1 MLGSIRKFS
10 SSIYAKIFL
19 VIVAI
24 PFIFWGMGPVFQA
37 GKTNTVVVIGDEK
50 ISTNEFVEFVRLR
63 LSNEEQVNEDLIN
76 KLFSN
81 FIGEK
86 LIQFEIKEMGIII
99 SDDSLSKIIKNE
111 PIFKK
116 NNAFSRTEY
125 EKFLV
130 KNSIDAI
137 TFENNLL
144 NQGKKDQFFGFLSGG
159 IVPSK
164 FMVNNFYNK
173 INQER
178 NIQLIN
184 LNNVF
189 KNNFNFSSEEYKSY
203 YEENKSNYNTVY
215 KTIKFIELTPNNLNG
230 TDEYN
235 NVFFEKIDEIDDLIV
250 EGNKIDFILK
260 KFNLPTSK
268 NISLDKL
275 GLDMNGNKITNFS
288 DKLIPNLFKI
298 GDDEKTSLIEDA
310 DKYYVIEL
318 SKTDSVQ
325 RDFNNNFVQKDI
337 LTNLKKDKT
346 RNLISEIISKINN
359 NNFNKNDFDSYSKNE
374 NAKVEI
380 IKIKNQ
386 NDDKVIKKE
395 LIKQIYSY
403 PEKKVIVVADIGFV
417 ENYLIYIDK
426 IDLVTIDENSKDYEK
441 YFKLAKTNIT
451 NRLYNSYDT
460 YLDKKYK
467 IDINYNALDSI
478 KNSLK

>member
-10 SSIYAKIFL
+10 TSIYAKIFL

-50 ISTNEFVEFVRLR
+50 ISTNEFIEFVKLR
-63 LSNEEQVNEDLIN
+63 LSSEDQVNEDLIN

-81 FIGEK
+81 FVGEK
-86 LIQFEIKEMGIII
+86 LIQFEIQEMGITI
-99 SDDSLSKIIKNE
+99 SDTSLSKMIKNE
-111 PIFKK
+111 TIFKK
-116 NNAFSRTEY
+116 DNTFSRTEY

-144 NQGKKDQFFGFLSGG
+144 NQGKKDQFFSFLSGG
-159 IVPSK
+159 IEPSK

-173 INQER
+173 INQKR
-178 NIQLIN
+178 NIQLID

-189 KNNFNFSSEEYKSY
+189 KDKFNFKLEQYKSY
-203 YEENKSNYNTVY
+203 YEENKNNYNTIY
-215 KTIKFIELTPNNLNG
+215 KSIKFIELNPKNLNG

-250 EGNKIDFILK
+250 EGKKIDFILK
-260 KFNLPTSK
+260 NYNLSISE
-268 NISLDKL
+268 NVSLDEL
-275 GLDMNGNKITNFS
+275 GLDKDGNKITSFPS
-288 DKLIPNLFKI
+288 KLIPKLFDTN
-298 GDDEKTSLIEDA
+298 DDEKTYLIEDS
-310 DKYYVIEL
+310 DKYYIVEL
-318 SKTDSVQ
+318 SKTESIQ
-325 RDFNNNFVQKDI
+325 KDFNNSFVQKNI
-337 LTNLKKDKT
+337 LVNLKKKET
-346 RNLISEIISKINN
+346 RSLISEIISKINN
-359 NNFNKNDFDSYSKNE
+359 NNFNKNEFDTFSKNE
-374 NAKVEI
+374 NAKIQI
-380 IKIKNQ
+380 IEIKNQ
-386 NDDKVIKKE
+386 SDDKIVKKE
-395 LIKQIYSY
+395 LIKQIYAY

-426 IDLVTIDENSKDYEK
+426 VSFANIDANSQDYER
-441 YFKLAKTNIT
+441 YFNLAKTNIT
-451 NRLYNSYDT
+451 NSLYNSYDA